1 MMFESLFLT
10 IKTNFKA
17 ILAIIGVGLILAIG
31 WFLYDAGKTE
41 GQKDCAD
48 DRIAQLEAIN
58 KQYRDAQ
65 DEILRLQKERDDARL
80 ALANKEQDIVKEA
93 EEQIDEVRNNQT
105 TVVDN
110 LRRTIDGMSVDLR
123 DAKAEAATSRLA
135 ADTVASY
142 ARDQA
147 RLSESAVR
155 FFVGEAGRA
164 DQTAIVLGSC
174 QRVLEERQKA
184 ITEYNTKY
192 KF

>member
-1 MMFESLFLT
+1 MMFETLFLT
-10 IKTNFKA
+10 IKANFKT
-17 ILAIIGVGLILAIG
+17 ILAVAGVALILVIG
-31 WFLYDAGKTE
+31 WFLYDAGKTA

-48 DRIAQLEAIN
+48 DRIDQLETIN
-58 KQYRDAQ
+58 QQYKEAQ
-65 DEILRLQKERDDARL
+65 TEILRLQKERDDARQKL
-80 ALANKEQDIVKEA
+80 ADKEQAIAKEA
-93 EEQIDEVRNNQT
+93 QEQIDEVKDNQI

-123 DAKAEAATSRLA
+123 DAKADAATSRLA

-192 KF
+192 SF

>member
-1 MMFESLFLT
+1 MMFETLFLT
-10 IKTNFKA
+10 IKANFKA
-17 ILAIIGVGLILAIG
+17 ILAAVGIALILVIG
-31 WFLYDAGKTE
+31 WFLYGAGKTA

-58 KQYRDAQ
+58 KQYSEAQ
-65 DEILRLQKERDDARL
+65 TKILELQKERDDARK
-80 ALANKEQDIVKEA
+80 ALADKEQAIAKEA
-93 EEQIDEVRNNQT
+93 QEQIDEVKDNQI

-123 DAKAEAATSRLA
+123 DAKANAATSRLA

-174 QRVLEERQKA
+174 QRVLKGREQA
-184 ITEYNTKY
+184 INEYNAKY
-192 KF
+192 SF